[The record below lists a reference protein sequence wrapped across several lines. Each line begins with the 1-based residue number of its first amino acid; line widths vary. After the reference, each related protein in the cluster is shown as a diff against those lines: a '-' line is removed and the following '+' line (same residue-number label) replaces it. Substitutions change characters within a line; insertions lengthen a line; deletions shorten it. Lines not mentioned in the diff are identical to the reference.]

1 MNKIILEANA
11 SIRNKADELMRFV
24 KDTLSISFDEPNIVV
39 ESAPNNSN
47 KIVNMGLVGVGIVGL
62 ISSIT
67 MKSIA
72 LGSISAIITGIGAYQ
87 ISKKNSQA
95 TPSNSDNSK

>member
-1 MNKIILEANA
+1 
-11 SIRNKADELMRFV
+11 MRFV

-72 LGSISAIITGIGAYQ
+72 LGSISAIIT
-87 ISKKNSQA
+87 
-95 TPSNSDNSK
+95 